1 MRNIYFKS
9 LAFLL
14 LFASSNIIKA
24 QVEEPITWSFKAI
37 KIEGNKYE
45 ISIKASIDKGWHL
58 YSTKLPEGGP
68 IATKFTFTPS
78 SKFKIE
84 GSVKEVSK
92 SIIEHDEIFNMDL
105 SFFAKEATFSQIIE
119 LNQIESATI
128 EGSIEYQACFS
139 DKCLLLDK
147 DFSIKIGEEKPAN
160 LTSTVDIQVQ
170 QDPKI
175 DNVET
180 NQQNNPNKK
189 EQSSLLVFFLV
200 SLGAGIAGLFTP
212 CVFPMIPMTVS
223 FFMDKKGS
231 RLKSIMN
238 ALIFGLSIV
247 FIYTLVGL
255 IITLTGKGAGIANQ
269 ISSHWISNLIFGFLF
284 IAFAF
289 SFFGLFEIILP
300 SSLATKADNQAEKGG
315 YFASFFLALAFV
327 IVSFSCVG
335 IFVGSLLIEATKEI
349 GIRPIIGMF
358 GFSLALAAPF
368 TLFAIFPS
376 LLKNLPKSG
385 GWLNSIKVVFGFVM
399 LAFSLKFLMV
409 VDQRFELNLL
419 GRDVFIAIWIS
430 IFGLLGLYLLGK
442 IKFKHDS
449 ETKHVGVFRLII
461 TVIVFAFVIYLIP
474 GMFGSPLKAI
484 AGFIPSQSTQ
494 NFNLVKIIGE
504 AKVPVKINNAASA
517 ICETPKYAEHHKLPA
532 DLEGYFDYDQA
543 LACARSKNK
552 PLFLDFGGKVC
563 TNCKKMEVDV
573 LSDPR
578 IIEVLQNNY
587 IVVSLYTDDQIELPE
602 KEWITSSYD
611 GKIKKTN
618 GKKNLDLLI
627 TRYNTNAIPFY
638 VLVDNNEKSLVDPR
652 GFNTDVDAFLKFLNQ
667 GIEEYKKGNK

>member
-1 MRNIYFKS
+1 MKKHSFRLLVS
-9 LAFLL
+9 L
-14 LFASSNIIKA
+14 LFIASSTILKA
-24 QVEEPITWSFKAI
+24 QVEDPVSWSFKTT
-37 KIEGNKYE
+37 KVEGNKYE
-45 ISIKASIDKGWHL
+45 ITINASIEQGWHL
-58 YSTKLPEGGP
+58 YSTKLPAGGP
-68 IATKFTFTPS
+68 IATKFTFKPS
-78 SKFKIE
+78 ANFKLD
-84 GSVKEVSK
+84 GGVKEVSK
-92 SIIEHDEIFNMDL
+92 AKTEHDEIFNLDL
-105 SFFAKEATFSQIIE
+105 SFFAKEATFSQIVE
-119 LNQIESATI
+119 LTNVESSSI
-128 EGSIEYQACFS
+128 EGNIEYQACFS

-147 DFSIKIGEEKPAN
+147 DFTVKVAVEKPTNQA
-160 LTSTVDIQVQ
+160 TTPDIQIKQEENTINSEVN
-170 QDPKI
+170 K
-175 DNVET
+175 
-180 NQQNNPNKK
+180 QNNPNKK

-315 YFASFFLALAFV
+315 YFASFFLAVAFV

-358 GFSLALAAPF
+358 GFSLALATPF

-399 LAFSLKFLMV
+399 LAFSMKFLMV

-430 IFGLLGLYLLGK
+430 IFSLLGLYLLGK

-449 ETKHVGVFRLII
+449 EIKHVGVFRLII

-484 AGFIPSQSTQ
+484 SGFIPSQSSQ

-504 AKVPVKINNAASA
+504 TRVPVKTNNATPT
-517 ICETPKYAEHHKLPA
+517 ICEPPKYAEYHKLPA

-563 TNCKKMEVDV
+563 TNCKKMEADV
-573 LSDPR
+573 LSDPQ
-578 IIEVLQNNY
+578 IIEILQNNY
-587 IVVSLYTDDQIELPE
+587 IVVSLYTDDTIELSE

-638 VLVDNNEKSLVDPR
+638 VLIDNNEKSLVDPR
-652 GFNTDVDAFLKFLNQ
+652 GFNTDVDAFVKFLNQ
-667 GIEEYKKGNK
+667 GVDEYKKGK